1 MKKIILT
8 FIAMLLAGV
17 NTAWA
22 DDLVQI
28 GSQGYA
34 TIQEAIN
41 AVTDGT
47 ATTITFVSSDAA
59 VSGNGFQ
66 IPDGTSGK
74 NIIIDFNGCT
84 YTVTGGAVGSTGTEN
99 QCMHFAPGNTL
110 KLTNGTIQVQ
120 SGLSDFKIMMQN
132 YCDLTLDHF
141 NVDCSNIITQ
151 TYSGSSY
158 GVWEGKTR
166 PVFNFNSGTS
176 TITYSTITFN
186 STDQFGLLAD
196 NYKGSAA
203 SVTIGTGTTING
215 NVTALGGNAI
225 INAGTING
233 NVLVDKVETN
243 QAQGSVIIDGGKLNG
258 SASSNYGTLTIN
270 DDLVVAR
277 LVRSDNTTSD
287 FTNLNAAFAAANV
300 ASGSTLTMQKNVTI
314 NYSSEG
320 DDDHQEVT
328 GNFTLDL
335 NGKTIEGK
343 KYSNTNIASLINVS
357 RGGTLTITDASGNN
371 SGKIY
376 SSKTYTMGV
385 TVGYEGNNVD
395 ANAGV
400 ATLIVNSGQLE
411 GKVHGIAGNGMGHFT
426 NITINGGVIS
436 GISGIYHPQMGT
448 LTITDGT
455 IKGSERVLELR
466 AGNLNISGGEFEL
479 TGNDAYRASSNN
491 SGMSV
496 RGAVVGISQH
506 TLNNDPTKDLT
517 EKPINVVISG
527 GTFKSKSDAQKALC
541 VVNPQGNTTDDVTV
555 SVTGGDFQGGVVKTD
570 DRVDGFVKGGT
581 YTEKVPLNCLATGK
595 ICSATKN
602 DNNRYTIL
610 DGQYVAQSGDYGFET
625 FAAAIQA
632 ATDDCTV
639 TLLNNITLA
648 ADITCPLVD
657 GENFTISLGE
667 KTITKGDYSVS
678 LATGVTVTTDKA
690 TDIFTAADQG
700 SVIVATKVG
709 DSFSYSAVDRANV
722 VDGEAQ
728 IVGDITTPYQ
738 TLADAFAA
746 VQDGETIELLK
757 NVTLSSDIVCP
768 LTSGTIYFKFG
779 GFKVNKG
786 NSSIKLKIAAANG
799 ARAAVPA
806 ANVGGPVVYTDNQT
820 DIFTAAGS
828 GDVLL
833 VNYDPTNTTYPYSYQ
848 TVPGD
853 QSIDEAVARNEETG
867 MLFSD
872 LQFAIDLAQ
881 AGQTITVLKD
891 ATLNQTININKGI
904 TLDGQNHQLTSTV
917 DADDAIYS
925 TSPASPCAF
934 RVTGDGPVTIN
945 KLNVDVPFE
954 GAPAGIYS
962 QYLNGGIGIL
972 VDDNYSHPLTINY
985 GEIST
990 HSRGIDVKSVGNG
1003 FTLDIAHTKLYGYCD
1018 TVPQFDP
1025 EKHYINSFDSD
1036 PFGRGRGINFRVS
1049 GVKANIQ
1056 FCEIA
1061 GFAYPINAN
1070 KESSDLDVTIIDCTT
1085 YGRCAVN
1092 NWGNRNKFTVNNVKA
1107 HAANSQKVGDT
1118 ETFAAIVDNNEVYRE
1133 YDAQGAITLEQI
1145 TYKASYNTYLL
1156 NDLKVIANV
1165 DADDASSTTD
1175 ATQKFLDLRGTD
1187 ATAKI
1192 TGSSCYD
1199 IADDSKD
1206 RVGFMNNEQMH
1217 DLIDPAINNRVYFDD
1232 QAKAYFSYWFESMKP
1247 WEEGGVLVHLTIS
1260 DEKDYTELY
1269 PVIAEYPKVML
1280 TVGLEDLDNGPQYFY
1295 YTKLSEAFASN
1306 YFESAAE
1313 ITIMDRIDLDEDIT
1327 PNLKRGEEFTLT
1339 SLKDINGTSYSI
1351 NKNGHKIFL
1360 DPLVIANYD
1369 IDAEN
1374 YDYYDNPTGLFAP
1387 SDSTITTV
1395 LIRKTED
1402 LVGTNYV
1409 PRYVYTAANVYW
1421 SGDVNDIDPDLS
1433 FYWLWDELFTKDEN
1447 AVAVFAPDTY
1457 TRLEMDLTLTSDRK
1471 LPTSMGGFEWEEE
1484 GEPAR
1489 RMVDDIVGM
1498 KYWLDFNNFTI
1509 DKSDYSIALI
1519 VGDSVY
1525 TTATTDVF
1533 SSADPAYYVTYDV
1546 LASDSIKENEKG
1558 ANVLFKYRYY
1568 LQKDGLAVTVDPA
1581 TFCGD
1586 RLTPTFQVKKKDPAT
1601 DTWKVV
1607 NGITKE
1613 EYDNRIAAAAANIP
1627 PTDPDLDGVDF
1638 YWYLVPPVSADDD
1651 STYVS
1656 AKTYH
1661 GALVIEGITFQG
1673 TRKADFT
1680 ILPRDIKD
1688 VVVKDSTN
1696 ILKWRAEGYTPAQIA
1711 DTLLLVYNCLTHNSD
1726 TLLTKYNATTKKGDY
1741 LISVADGPEA
1751 GGKYLEVDTYSQVIT
1766 VTAVEGGNYTGS
1778 LKLDFI
1784 ITQDG
1789 LIDLSQCM
1797 VVSDATYTSD
1807 TLPPLKRRLKVILK
1821 DPATGTE
1828 TVVDSAAYTLEVHG
1842 APESYINAQTY
1853 SNAIT
1858 IKGRSTY
1865 IPSDGSS
1872 TTPVKGYYGSLDAD
1886 YVIKPRDLADSLDV
1900 IAEKDNQGKVT
1911 LEAYA
1916 GANKPATTPATIYLK
1931 WTGSELLP
1939 VINSNDADKNNIN
1952 LILTAQKDTLPG
1964 QSTSAKVVYPLIAA
1978 DYSYT
1983 IEPAPMVDPGIY
1995 KIIFTG
2001 RGNFKGMREVNVM
2014 VLKDINSP
2022 SIASEV
2028 PLQIIPNNDNLKPS
2042 ELKDIVV
2049 KDGDQTLVLGT
2060 HYSVTVIGQDK
2071 TEYTETNPI
2080 ITDSIYSVIFK
2091 GIEPYYFEADTAKM
2105 IVLYE
2110 FYSYDTANN
2119 GGAYY
2124 NNLPNGYVPANPAMS
2139 IRVLSGKELNC
2150 LVGDYPK
2157 SRKSAIDS
2165 TLLTFT
2171 IPETA
2176 TITID
2181 MGTTTGIYDFNLK
2194 VVGIEDSSFY
2204 SCDTLH
2210 WVDAT
2215 AIKGYTPSTLS
2226 RSDVGPFAGYPV
2238 QSLVYLDGSSVSGT
2252 NYVYEVSP
2260 GTFEC
2265 EELKIYDDVQGDQ
2278 QMFNEGGGPKWD
2290 FRNKYE
2296 FTADKVTNTRYFTKG
2311 QHYTTCLPY
2320 RMEMPA
2326 DMKVYTLDAASDK
2339 IFGFKELSLDSL
2351 RAFTPYLLI
2360 PSKAGNMLNNPGSTI
2375 VYVTPTAD
2383 EGKLNPV
2390 VTPTGSASP
2399 NATMYG
2405 SMIYMDKNTTVPLVE
2420 GLYIMQ
2426 SQNTWLQ
2433 IPADNE
2439 YNKACVLPMRAYIGV
2454 PKASPSREI
2463 MYSKFVDAVEKLKVD
2478 VADDWTNAEVYD
2490 LQGRKVDTT
2499 ARLPKGV
2506 YIVNGQKRI
2515 RK

>member
-1 MKKIILT
+1 M
-8 FIAMLLAGV
+8 
-17 NTAWA
+17 
-22 DDLVQI
+22 
-28 GSQGYA
+28 
-34 TIQEAIN
+34 
-41 AVTDGT
+41 
-47 ATTITFVSSDAA
+47 
-59 VSGNGFQ
+59 
-66 IPDGTSGK
+66 
-74 NIIIDFNGCT
+74 
-84 YTVTGGAVGSTGTEN
+84 
-99 QCMHFAPGNTL
+99 
-110 KLTNGTIQVQ
+110 
-120 SGLSDFKIMMQN
+120 
-132 YCDLTLDHF
+132 
-141 NVDCSNIITQ
+141 
-151 TYSGSSY
+151 
-158 GVWEGKTR
+158 
-166 PVFNFNSGTS
+166 
-176 TITYSTITFN
+176 
-186 STDQFGLLAD
+186 
-196 NYKGSAA
+196 
-203 SVTIGTGTTING
+203 
-215 NVTALGGNAI
+215 
-225 INAGTING
+225 
-233 NVLVDKVETN
+233 
-243 QAQGSVIIDGGKLNG
+243 
-258 SASSNYGTLTIN
+258 
-270 DDLVVAR
+270 
-277 LVRSDNTTSD
+277 
-287 FTNLNAAFAAANV
+287 
-300 ASGSTLTMQKNVTI
+300 
-314 NYSSEG
+314 
-320 DDDHQEVT
+320 
-328 GNFTLDL
+328 
-335 NGKTIEGK
+335 
-343 KYSNTNIASLINVS
+343 
-357 RGGTLTITDASGNN
+357 
-371 SGKIY
+371 
-376 SSKTYTMGV
+376 
-385 TVGYEGNNVD
+385 
-395 ANAGV
+395 
-400 ATLIVNSGQLE
+400 
-411 GKVHGIAGNGMGHFT
+411 
-426 NITINGGVIS
+426 
-436 GISGIYHPQMGT
+436 
-448 LTITDGT
+448 
-455 IKGSERVLELR
+455 
-466 AGNLNISGGEFEL
+466 
-479 TGNDAYRASSNN
+479 
-491 SGMSV
+491 
-496 RGAVVGISQH
+496 
-506 TLNNDPTKDLT
+506 
-517 EKPINVVISG
+517 
-527 GTFKSKSDAQKALC
+527 
-541 VVNPQGNTTDDVTV
+541 
-555 SVTGGDFQGGVVKTD
+555 
-570 DRVDGFVKGGT
+570 
-581 YTEKVPLNCLATGK
+581 
-595 ICSATKN
+595 
-602 DNNRYTIL
+602 
-610 DGQYVAQSGDYGFET
+610 
-625 FAAAIQA
+625 
-632 ATDDCTV
+632 

-667 KTITKGDYSVS
+667 KNITKGDYSVS

-728 IVGDITTPYQ
+728 IVGDITTPYA

-945 KLNVDVPFE
+945 KLNLDVPFE

-1018 TVPQFDP
+1018 TIPQFDP

-1280 TVGLEDLDNGPQYFY
+1280 TVGLEDLDNGPQNFY

-1313 ITIMDRIDLDEDIT
+1313 ITIMAGIDLDDDIT

-1369 IDAEN
+1369 FNGEN

-1395 LIRKTED
+1395 LIKETED
-1402 LVGTNYV
+1402 LVGTNKV

-1696 ILKWRAEGYTPAQIA
+1696 ILNWREQGYTPAQIA
-1711 DTLLLVYNCLTHNSD
+1711 DTLLLVYNCLMHNSD
-1726 TLLTKYNATTKKGDY
+1726 TLLVKYDDATKKGDY

-1751 GGKYLEVDTYSQVIT
+1751 GGKYMEVDTYSQVIT

-1778 LKLDFI
+1778 LKLDFTI
-1784 ITQDG
+1784 IQDG

-1900 IAEKDNQGKVT
+1900 ITEKDNQGKVT

-1916 GANKPATTPATIYLK
+1916 GANKPATTPETIYLK

-1939 VINSNDADKNNIN
+1939 VINGAVTDPVSNNIN

-2014 VLKDINSP
+2014 VLKDINELADNIKMP
-2022 SIASEV
+2022 Y
-2028 PLQIIPNNDNLKPS
+2028 QIIPDNLALTPSQMKGIEVKDGNKVLVENEEYTLVIKGGKPGEIFDETTPIYVKGKYYAYFYGKEPYYTGQYVDDFRAFFEYIGWDTNS
-2042 ELKDIVV
+2042 DAGTGTNIYNNPTSKAKKPATNGNIIASSGLEYDDTNTTPVSVRITDVSDSLNLKAEITYIDNINEETVTACDPTKDIVKV
-2049 KDGDQTLVLGT
+2049 KPTFQIVAGLDNGAARYFTFNIVG
-2060 HYSVTVIGQDK
+2060 VQDNAFK
-2071 TEYTETNPI
+2071 DLPI
-2080 ITDSIYSVIFK
+2080 IHCLDLTQ
-2091 GIEPYYFEADTAKM
+2091 IE
-2105 IVLYE
+2105 
-2110 FYSYDTANN
+2110 
-2119 GGAYY
+2119 
-2124 NNLPNGYVPANPAMS
+2124 
-2139 IRVLSGKELNC
+2139 
-2150 LVGDYPK
+2150 
-2157 SRKSAIDS
+2157 
-2165 TLLTFT
+2165 
-2171 IPETA
+2171 
-2176 TITID
+2176 
-2181 MGTTTGIYDFNLK
+2181 
-2194 VVGIEDSSFY
+2194 
-2204 SCDTLH
+2204 
-2210 WVDAT
+2210 
-2215 AIKGYTPSTLS
+2215 GYTPDNLT
-2226 RSDVGPFAGYPV
+2226 RSEDGPFNYYPV
-2238 QSLVYLDGSSVSGT
+2238 QSLVYFDGTRGADVSGT
-2252 NYVYEVSP
+2252 NYIYVKSTDDE
-2260 GTFEC
+2260 TQNLC
-2265 EELKIYDDVQGDQ
+2265 EELKIYDDMKGNQKGFEPDDDY
-2278 QMFNEGGGPKWD
+2278 EGGGYAWE
-2290 FRNKYE
+2290 FRNVYP
-2296 FTADKVTNTRYFTKG
+2296 FTAAKVTNTRYFTKG

-2383 EGKLNPV
+2383 QGKLNPV
-2390 VTPTGSASP
+2390 VTPTGSATP

-2439 YNKACVLPMRAYIGV
+2439 YSNACVLPMRAYIGV

>member
-22 DDLVQI
+22 DDVAQI
-28 GSQGYA
+28 GETKYQSL
-34 TIQEAIN
+34 
-41 AVTDGT
+41 
-47 ATTITFVSSDAA
+47 
-59 VSGNGFQ
+59 
-66 IPDGTSGK
+66 
-74 NIIIDFNGCT
+74 
-84 YTVTGGAVGSTGTEN
+84 ST
-99 QCMHFAPGNTL
+99 
-110 KLTNGTIQVQ
+110 
-120 SGLSDFKIMMQN
+120 
-132 YCDLTLDHF
+132 
-141 NVDCSNIITQ
+141 
-151 TYSGSSY
+151 
-158 GVWEGKTR
+158 
-166 PVFNFNSGTS
+166 
-176 TITYSTITFN
+176 
-186 STDQFGLLAD
+186 
-196 NYKGSAA
+196 
-203 SVTIGTGTTING
+203 
-215 NVTALGGNAI
+215 
-225 INAGTING
+225 
-233 NVLVDKVETN
+233 
-243 QAQGSVIIDGGKLNG
+243 
-258 SASSNYGTLTIN
+258 
-270 DDLVVAR
+270 
-277 LVRSDNTTSD
+277 
-287 FTNLNAAFAAANV
+287 AFADANDN
-300 ASGSTLTMQKNVTI
+300 SGSTLYLLKDVTLG
-314 NYSSEG
+314 E
-320 DDDHQEVT
+320 DQVLHVR
-328 GNFTLDL
+328 GNFILDL
-335 NGKTIEGK
+335 NGKKITANSSIS
-343 KYSNTNIASLINVS
+343 SNQNGCAILLR
-357 RGGTLTITDASGNN
+357 RGATLTVNDASGNN
-371 SGKIY
+371 SGTISNTNSNPSAAIRVMDLRDEPSDY
-376 SSKTYTMGV
+376 SAPTNKT
-385 TVGYEGNNVD
+385 
-395 ANAGV
+395 
-400 ATLIVNSGQLE
+400 TLVINGGTFTSGRN
-411 GKVHGIAGNGMGHFT
+411 GIAGFGRCHNT
-426 NITINGGVIS
+426 EIIINGGVIS
-436 GISGIYHPQMGT
+436 GGSGSGIYHPQIGT
-448 LTITDGT
+448 LTING
-455 IKGSERVLELR
+455 GSISGASTAVYMR
-466 AGNLNISGGEFEL
+466 AGNLTIEDGTFTATSTWNNNPSTPIPAAIQIDQYDDTERSGL
-479 TGNDAYRASSNN
+479 
-491 SGMSV
+491 
-496 RGAVVGISQH
+496 Q
-506 TLNNDPTKDLT
+506 
-517 EKPINVVISG
+517 KPIEVNING
-527 GTFKSKSDAQKALC
+527 GTFIATQD
-541 VVNPQGNTTDDVTV
+541 NTTDVPTDTDTDSKALTVTNTYNNDEAMG
-555 SVTGGDFQGGVVKTD
+555 SVVVNITDGDFQGGILKTD
-570 DRVDGFVKGGT
+570 TRTTTKINISGGT
-581 YTEKVPLNCLATGK
+581 YSYIVDEANCAEGSSPVTTPNNDGKYTVINNVPAV
-595 ICSATKN
+595 I
-602 DNNRYTIL
+602 
-610 DGQYVAQSGDYGFET
+610 
-625 FAAAIQA
+625 
-632 ATDDCTV
+632 
-639 TLLNNITLA
+639 
-648 ADITCPLVD
+648 D
-657 GENFTISLGE
+657 GE
-667 KTITKGDYSVS
+667 V
-678 LATGVTVTTDKA
+678 
-690 TDIFTAADQG
+690 
-700 SVIVATKVG
+700 
-709 DSFSYSAVDRANV
+709 
-722 VDGEAQ
+722 Q
-728 IVGDITTPYQ
+728 IVSGNITTPYE
-738 TLADAFAA
+738 TLAGAFAD

-779 GFKVNKG
+779 RFKVNKG

-806 ANVGGPVVYTDNQT
+806 ATVGGPVVYTDNQT

-828 GDVLL
+828 GNVLL

-853 QSIDEAVARNEETG
+853 QSIDEALARNEQTG

-872 LQFAIDLAQ
+872 LQSAVDLAQ

-891 ATLNQTININKGI
+891 VALATTVNVNKGI
-904 TLDGQNHQLTSTV
+904 IIEGGHHTITAANFK
-917 DADDAIYS
+917 
-925 TSPASPCAF
+925 PALK
-934 RVTGDGPVTIN
+934 VTGTGDVTIN
-945 KLNVDVPFE
+945 KTKIDTYYENVDVN
-954 GAPAGIYS
+954 GYTD
-962 QYLNGGIGIL
+962 GGIAIL
-972 VDDNYSHPLTINY
+972 ADNGYSGKLTVDYCHLVTSN
-985 GEIST
+985 
-990 HSRGIDVKSVGNG
+990 RGIDIQKVGAGFSLDVKN
-1003 FTLDIAHTKLYGYCD
+1003 D
-1018 TVPQFDP
+1018 TITGKRANVTDP
-1025 EKHYINSFDSD
+1025 KTQYINTFNYD
-1036 PFGRGRGINFRVS
+1036 PYQTARGINFSNGTVALNAKVENTLIQ
-1049 GVKANIQ
+1049 GLAYALNISNTGSHV
-1056 FCEIA
+1056 E
-1061 GFAYPINAN
+1061 
-1070 KESSDLDVTIIDCTT
+1070 LDVKDCTF
-1085 YGRCAVN
+1085 YGRGGVN
-1092 NWGNRNKFTVNNVKA
+1092 VHGSSNVVNLDNVTVNGLN
-1107 HAANSQKVGDT
+1107 NQLVGLT
-1118 ETFAAIVDNNEVYRE
+1118 ETFACIVE
-1133 YDAQGAITLEQI
+1133 DAEAKYNDYNLKDVRA
-1145 TYKASYNTYLL
+1145 KASVLAGP
-1156 NDLKVIANV
+1156 NDGPN
-1165 DADDASSTTD
+1165 DPNDPTSGTN
-1175 ATQKFLDLRGTD
+1175 ATEMFIDLRGSD
-1187 ATAKI
+1187 ATVKI
-1192 TGSSCYD
+1192 KGNSGYD
-1199 IADDSKD
+1199 IDAEDRD
-1206 RVGFMNNEQMH
+1206 RVGFMNDDEMQR
-1217 DLIDPAINNRVYFDD
+1217 LLDPSANNRIFFDD
-1232 QAKAYFSYWFESMKP
+1232 QSKEYFTYWFEKITP
-1247 WEEGGVLVHLTIS
+1247 WPNTFDAQNRKVRLDI
-1260 DEKDYTELY
+1260 KDGLDAIIGLHQVVPIY
-1269 PVIAEYPKVML
+1269 PVVQVTIDTENFYYDSLAKAINGEFFENGADVII
-1280 TVGLEDLDNGPQYFY
+1280 LDN
-1295 YTKLSEAFASN
+1295 
-1306 YFESAAE
+1306 
-1313 ITIMDRIDLDEDIT
+1313 ITMDEDIT

-1586 RLTPTFQVKKKDPAT
+1586 RLTPTFQVKKKVTDPATNT

-1766 VTAVEGGNYTGS
+1766 VTAVEGGNYTGT
-1778 LKLDFI
+1778 LKLDFTI
-1784 ITQDG
+1784 LQDG
-1789 LIDLSQCM
+1789 LIDISKCM

-1807 TLPPLKRRLKVILK
+1807 PLPPLKSRLKVILK

-1916 GANKPATTPATIYLK
+1916 GANEPATTPATIYLK
-1931 WTGSELLP
+1931 WTGSELVP
-1939 VINSNDADKNNIN
+1939 VINGAVTDPVSNNIN

-1964 QSTSAKVVYPLIAA
+1964 QTTSAKVVYPLIAA

-1995 KIIFTG
+1995 KVIFTG
-2001 RGNFKGMREVNVM
+2001 RGNFTGMREVNVM
-2014 VLKDINSP
+2014 VLKDINELADNIKMP
-2022 SIASEV
+2022 Y
-2028 PLQIIPNNDNLKPS
+2028 QIIPDNLALTPS
-2042 ELKDIVV
+2042 QMKGIEV
-2049 KDGDQTLVLGT
+2049 KDGNKVLVENEEYTLVIKGGKPGE
-2060 HYSVTVIGQDK
+2060 IFD
-2071 TEYTETNPI
+2071 ETTPI
-2080 ITDSIYSVIFK
+2080 YVK
-2091 GIEPYYFEADTAKM
+2091 GKYYAYFYGKEPYYTGQYVDDFRAFFEYIGWDTNSDAGTGTN
-2105 IVLYE
+2105 I
-2110 FYSYDTANN
+2110 
-2119 GGAYY
+2119 Y
-2124 NNLPNGYVPANPAMS
+2124 NNPTSKAKKPATNGNIIAS
-2139 IRVLSGKELNC
+2139 SGLEYDDTNTTP
-2150 LVGDYPK
+2150 VSVRITDV
-2157 SRKSAIDS
+2157 SDS
-2165 TLLTFT
+2165 L
-2171 IPETA
+2171 
-2176 TITID
+2176 
-2181 MGTTTGIYDFNLK
+2181 NLK
-2194 VVGIEDSSFY
+2194 AEITYIDNINEETVTACDPTKEIVKVKPTFQIVAGLDNGAARYFTFNIVGVQDNAFKDLPIIHCLDLTQIE
-2204 SCDTLH
+2204 
-2210 WVDAT
+2210 
-2215 AIKGYTPSTLS
+2215 GYTPDNLT
-2226 RSDVGPFAGYPV
+2226 RSEDGPFNYYPV
-2238 QSLVYLDGSSVSGT
+2238 QSLVYFDGTRGADVSGT
-2252 NYVYEVSP
+2252 NYIYVKSTDDE
-2260 GTFEC
+2260 TQNLC
-2265 EELKIYDDVQGDQ
+2265 EELKIYDDMKGNQKGFEPDDDY
-2278 QMFNEGGGPKWD
+2278 EGGGYAWE
-2290 FRNKYE
+2290 FRNVYP
-2296 FTADKVTNTRYFTKG
+2296 FTAAKVTNTRYFTKG

-2390 VTPTGSASP
+2390 VTPTGSATP

-2454 PKASPSREI
+2454 PVASPSREI